1 MTPPKT
7 MRLGPF
13 RTAVV
18 HLECVLRSSQLS
30 KKGGR
35 CTQCGV
41 MTYSSI
47 RKVLFSFNYSLKN
60 QCMFQ
65 VPCLCFFFSES
76 FVGQVFIRSL
86 IPIDGNLL
94 LRTSHAVE
102 SFVAVLCLRPKPHGN
117 LPCVCIRRSHQC
129 NLTAAFVRILLI

>member
-1 MTPPKT
+1 MTPSKT

-47 RKVLFSFNYSLKN
+47 RKVLFSFNYSLKKSVYVSGA
-60 QCMFQ
+60 
-65 VPCLCFFFSES
+65 VP
-76 FVGQVFIRSL
+76 VF
-86 IPIDGNLL
+86 LL
-94 LRTSHAVE
+94 LRI
-102 SFVAVLCLRPKPHGN
+102 LRWSGIYKELDTN
-117 LPCVCIRRSHQC
+117 
-129 NLTAAFVRILLI
+129 